1 MIENLYIPPI
11 SNTFSIV
18 IEHSPLLSTLTVLQ
32 TQRTRKKWKDPSSGT
47 LLLAPCLT
55 QIKME
60 VFSFFSFFLS
70 YSMQQADIYK
80 NQSKPTK
87 NTESELQYK
96 IKRDADLPNIFK
108 KQKRS
113 QARLETN
120 LEAVISPT
128 TKFHDT
134 GLLVK
139 REILHVYLTGGFI
152 NGRRFPFD

>member
-1 MIENLYIPPI
+1 MERSFIWHP
-11 SNTFSIV
+11 
-18 IEHSPLLSTLTVLQ
+18 
-32 TQRTRKKWKDPSSGT
+32 
-47 LLLAPCLT
+47 APCSLSYSN
-55 QIKME
+55 QKWN
-60 VFSFFSFFLS
+60 FFFIFFIFLS

-96 IKRDADLPNIFK
+96 IKRDADLPNILK

-134 GLLVK
+134 GLLIERKIFDVNF
-139 REILHVYLTGGFI
+139 TGRLV
-152 NGRRFPFD
+152 NGWWFPFHQTIPPQRCFSG